1 MNDNDNY
8 LFIYGIYIENSFK
21 TLKYNSLFSIH
32 VQATKELY
40 ILIQQQQTTINS
52 MLSRI
57 AILESDDPHI
67 KNKK

>member
-8 LFIYGIYIENSFK
+8 LFIYGVFKTDFK
-21 TLKYNSLFSIH
+21 TLKYNSLFSINI
-32 VQATKELY
+32 QATKELY
-40 ILIQQQQTTINS
+40 IIIQQQQIQIND

-57 AILESDDPHI
+57 AILEQDDPHI